1 MSFTRSLTFALWL
14 SFAVTCLAGPPTE
27 LEETSNHIVGS
38 IYSGPAMT
46 TLRELTDGYGGRLT
60 GSPAYQRASEWA
72 VAKFRSY
79 GIQNVHVEPFTI
91 PNGWQ
96 RGWAHG
102 EMLAPMSRHLYI
114 ESLGWSP
121 STPPGGVKGDILVV
135 SDISPEKIKS
145 QAGQIKG
152 HIVMLDTEKILAEG
166 VWKMLG
172 PLFATPQLL
181 KDAGALA
188 MLMADSGINNGLNAT
203 SLGWEARVSPL
214 PIAQLGMED
223 SKLVRRA
230 LEQGAVTIQF
240 AFDNKVSGPTQVNN
254 VIAEIPGSEHPDEW
268 ILIGAHFDSW
278 DYGTG
283 AQDNGA
289 GSAMVLEVARAIAA
303 LGARP
308 RRSIRFALWG
318 GEEEGLIGSGAY
330 VQVHARELD
339 KCVAVL
345 NTDNGSGHP
354 KGWKVEGRTDLR
366 DAMQPISDSL
376 LKDISGGELSLK
388 TTYDTDH
395 GPFMLH
401 GIPTLDLLVDMTQ
414 YFQVHHKSSDTYD
427 KIDPLFLKSGTAIV
441 AVTAYAIAQDPKPI
455 APHIDH
461 AAVGEILKKAD
472 LDEFLT
478 QIGAWKP

>member
-1 MSFTRSLTFALWL
+1 MSFVRGSLFALLL
-14 SFAVTCLAGPPTE
+14 SFALTCQAGTPTE
-27 LEETSNHIVGS
+27 VQETSNRLVGS

-96 RGWAHG
+96 RGWARG
-102 EMLAPMSRHLYI
+102 EMVAPVSRHLYI

-121 STPPGGVKGDILVV
+121 STPPGGVKGDILVL
-135 SDISPEKIKS
+135 SNISADKIKS
-145 QAGQIKG
+145 QAGQIKN
-152 HIVMLDTEKILAEG
+152 HIVMLDTEKIFAEG
-166 VWKMLG
+166 PWKVLA
-172 PLFATPQLL
+172 PLFAAPQLL

-188 MLMADSGINNGLNAT
+188 MLVPDSDTNNGLNAT

-214 PIAQLGMED
+214 SVAELGMED

-230 LEQGAVTIQF
+230 LEQGPVTIQF

-254 VIAEIPGSEHPDEW
+254 VIAEIPGSEKPDEW

-303 LGARP
+303 LGTRP
-308 RRSIRFALWG
+308 HRSIRFALWG
-318 GEEEGLIGSGAY
+318 GEEEGLIGSAAY
-330 VQVHARELD
+330 VQAHARELD

-401 GIPTLDLLVDMTQ
+401 GIPSLDLLVDMAQ

-427 KIDPLFLKSGTAIV
+427 KVDPLYLKSGAAIV

-461 AAVGEILKKAD
+461 AAVGEILKKAS